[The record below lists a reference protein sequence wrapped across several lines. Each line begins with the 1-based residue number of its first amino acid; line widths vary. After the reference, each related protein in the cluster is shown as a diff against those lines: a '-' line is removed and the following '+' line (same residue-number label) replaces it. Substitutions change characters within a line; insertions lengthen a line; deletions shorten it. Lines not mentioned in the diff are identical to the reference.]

1 MDSSIIILSQEQ
13 RKELTTIPENISDYV
28 MAKYYT
34 YLKRIYIIFRHI
46 GVIQTN

>member
-34 YLKRIYIIFRHI
+34 VFITIEQPKLIRNIR
-46 GVIQTN
+46 V

>member
-28 MAKYYT
+28 MAKYYLSST
-34 YLKRIYIIFRHI
+34 YKCNFLGADNK
-46 GVIQTN
+46 Q